1 MKRVLVAKNK
11 TVYLG
16 RMELLVRDP
25 EEEELFGL
33 PPLEEN
39 LGRAFGGQEAIITD
53 EELAQ
58 YGPEF
63 FTILEDIPD
72 ESQRSMQN
80 VAKKKDRMQRAA
92 NDRVD
97 AVLEMARR

>member
-1 MKRVLVAKNK
+1 MKRVLIAKDK

-39 LGRAFGGQEAIITD
+39 LGRAFGGQEVIITED
-53 EELAQ
+53 ELARF
-58 YGPEF
+58 GPEF
-63 FTILEDIPD
+63 FTILEDIPE
-72 ESQRSMQN
+72 ESQRSLTGI
-80 VAKKKDRMQRAA
+80 AKKKDRMQRAA